1 MVWSCALTPAARR
14 HGHDV
19 TVGPPAGLGTV
30 AAALAAPAVAALTL
44 TLARTGRIDRL
55 SDGLCRSDDFE
66 AGKARM
72 AEFMAHGFIG
82 ICRSR
87 ADAREGPGHG

>member
-44 TLARTGRIDRL
+44 TLALLTLALCALLALALLRQERAELGSERVEHVLQVGGGRR
-55 SDGLCRSDDFE
+55 
-66 AGKARM
+66 
-72 AEFMAHGFIG
+72 
-82 ICRSR
+82 
-87 ADAREGPGHG
+87 PGRRR